1 MISPFGRNAG
11 PDNTA
16 IVARELARRER
27 NHRRTGPLGEYVQ
40 DLPYRVF
47 QPQGSVG
54 AEMGPLTAPAVL
66 GPESGL
72 TELDYLQMIL
82 DEIRRMPENMSYEW
96 RRVFPM
102 QPRESISFVVSST
115 SVNVPAGTAVAV
127 ATQLIPERYTGFLT
141 RVGVNVTPGASF
153 PNIIWQVR
161 INGTVHPEF
170 ANRIFFANTLAN
182 PYRFLFELT
191 QARTVQLVA
200 INTSGAAILV
210 QGMMEG
216 WSEYMSDFKGYGSSP
231 ATGIA

>member
-1 MISPFGRNAG
+1 MISPFGPNAG

-16 IVARELARRER
+16 VLARERARLER
-27 NHRRTGPLGEYVQ
+27 NSRRTGPLGDYIQ

-47 QPQGSVG
+47 QPRGSVG
-54 AEMGPLTAPAVL
+54 AEMGPLTAPTIL
-66 GPESGL
+66 GPDESL

-82 DEIRRMPENMSYEW
+82 EELRRLPENMSYEW

-102 QPRESISFVVSST
+102 QPRESISFAAASA

-127 ATQLIPERYTGFLT
+127 VTQLIPERYTGFLT

-153 PNIIWQVR
+153 PNITWQVR

-170 ANRIFFANTLAN
+170 SNRIFFANTLSS
-182 PYRFLFELT
+182 PYEFLFELT

-200 INTSGAAILV
+200 INTSGAPILV
-210 QGMMEG
+210 QGVMEG
-216 WSEYMSDFKGYGSSP
+216 WFEYMSDFKGYGASP